1 LELSSIRHKRGEFQ
15 KDVVAAT
22 GLKYYPRYE
31 METVPS
37 AAVLEI
43 LAEHFKVPLPP
54 LLELAE
60 ESLAE
65 LERRRQD
72 MRKMRKEIAAA
83 ERMKASANSEDQRDD
98 LRNDLKTLRADLCR
112 ALGELRDYVTEVRCE
127 LNELKKELGAVE
139 PPPRVLVEQ
148 IEIQYPNPPA
158 PGSTGAAPP
167 DRGEFFA

>member
-1 LELSSIRHKRGEFQ
+1 
-15 KDVVAAT
+15 
-22 GLKYYPRYE
+22 
-31 METVPS
+31 
-37 AAVLEI
+37 
-43 LAEHFKVPLPP
+43 
-54 LLELAE
+54 
-60 ESLAE
+60 
-65 LERRRQD
+65 